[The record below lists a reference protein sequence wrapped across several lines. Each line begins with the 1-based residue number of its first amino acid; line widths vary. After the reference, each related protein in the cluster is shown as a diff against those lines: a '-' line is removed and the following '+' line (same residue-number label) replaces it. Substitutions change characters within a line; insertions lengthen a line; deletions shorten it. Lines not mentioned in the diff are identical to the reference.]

1 MGKVCYMYVTYEM
14 QILMPCVIECV
25 YTEVGAAGVALGDIK
40 GLERRILNL

>member
-25 YTEVGAAGVALGDIK
+25 LRSERGADTLIEANFKPLSLATDT
-40 GLERRILNL
+40 